1 MPCNPTHTHDH
12 PMKLRITTLALLIA
26 LLAGLAGTPAGSA
39 AQRPPV
45 ASQLYMTDVA
55 DRTPDRWQP
64 VAIAPDQGVVRCT
77 QALADPSVSLPAG
90 DSPWREERAAR
101 SFVSD
106 PVFSSPQS
114 LRFIEDTDSL
124 VGPGGDLDSAGQEV
138 ALPANLSA
146 LAGSLRYQVAAGSA
160 SAGDQL
166 RVEIYRP
173 GQLNDSGRLAIFTLN
188 TADVDDGTW
197 RRFDWD
203 LQDET
208 TLAALRGLGRM
219 LFVVT
224 QAGAGAQTQTIWVD
238 DLSVQRCVP
247 ATAISGVITQRN
259 AASPDLEWA
268 TIVLT
273 RSDSAGTQVLLRTRP
288 DAAGSYRFDG
298 LPSLPSGAAFQV
310 WFLNAPAGPQRD
322 DTAIE
327 FWAGPRFTGVSDG
340 AQLTAATFD
349 ISDLPLLSPPSY
361 AEVVA
366 TNTSPARLSW
376 QARGNTGERYQLC
389 LYDPQLLDPATGLP
403 AQVCSA
409 QLDPARNQMA
419 FDLSPASF
427 EAAPLFNFRYGR
439 SYRWYVVASGPS
451 GQTGSSFYERAI
463 TPVAAPAQ
471 APSDAVTPDPE
482 PPAPGAANASW
493 TVLVYAAGDNALG
506 DARRA
511 PGTARVDVQLAA
523 LASLAPRYPQIN
535 LVSYADRYG
544 DTGTQLCYLRPAGG
558 PDCQAR
564 AEANSASAANL
575 SGVLAEVRARYPADR
590 TMLAL
595 LGPGHALGGF
605 GSDETTPGAPSLSA
619 ADLGVAIQ
627 GGLGAGERLD
637 LVLIQAPLMGS
648 LEVAS
653 ALAPAANYLVAAS
666 DQLWQVPLL
675 TRLPPLLAGANGG
688 QPVVVAQGL
697 VNAYNTAVQ
706 AQVPGRMRSI
716 AAYDLAQAPLAAAAL
731 DSLGAA
737 LLTQLT
743 QDEAA
748 ARALLAEARSLI
760 QFYDSSANGM
770 LNRIAGPAQPIA
782 AAEDALADLTEL
794 TAAIATSPLAD
805 TPVQEAAQEL
815 LDVLAGATP
824 LVIGKIQVSGIGL
837 AGLRV
842 DLTDASGVAVFLPA
856 DRRLGHQATMA
867 QLMLY
872 SPGATG
878 GWAEL
883 LRAYLGGAPLS
894 GPGGVTAGPAGGAR
908 LAPPAGGLIDWDLG
922 LPIVGQ

>member
-1 MPCNPTHTHDH
+1 
-12 PMKLRITTLALLIA
+12 MKPRTTTLLLLIA
-26 LLAGLAGTPAGSA
+26 LLAGLSGAPAGSA

-45 ASQLYMTDVA
+45 ASQLYQA
-55 DRTPDRWQP
+55 DMAAQTPGRWQ
-64 VAIAPDQGVVRCT
+64 AAALAPDQGVVRCT
-77 QALADPSVSLPAG
+77 QALADPGVSLESG
-90 DSPWREERAAR
+90 SPWREERAAR
-101 SFVSD
+101 LFAADAFVSAPLSIQFVENND
-106 PVFSSPQS
+106 G
-114 LRFIEDTDSL
+114 
-124 VGPGGDLDSAGQEV
+124 VGEPGGDLDSAGQEV
-138 ALPANLSA
+138 TLPASLSA
-146 LAGSLRYQVAAGSA
+146 LAGSLRYRVAASSA

-166 RVEIYRP
+166 RVELYRP

-203 LQDET
+203 LQDEAALT
-208 TLAALRGLGRM
+208 TLRGLGRV

-224 QAGAGAQTQTIWVD
+224 QAGAGAQAQVIWVD

-247 ATAISGVITQRN
+247 ATSISGAITQRN
-259 AASPDLEWA
+259 AVSPDLERA

-273 RSDSAGTQVLLRTRP
+273 RSDSAGAQVLLRTRP
-288 DAAGSYRFDG
+288 DAAGNYRFDG

-322 DTAIE
+322 DTEIG

-349 ISDLPLLSPPSY
+349 ISDIPLLSPASY

-366 TNTSPARLSW
+366 TDAAPARLSW
-376 QARGNTGERYQLC
+376 QARGNVGERYQLC
-389 LYDPQLLDPATGLP
+389 LYDPQLLDQATGLP

-409 QLDPARNQMA
+409 QLDPARDQMA
-419 FDLSPASF
+419 FELSPASF
-427 EAAPLFNFRYGR
+427 AAAPQFNFRYGR
-439 SYRWYVVASGPS
+439 SYRWYVVASGAS
-451 GQTGSSFYERAI
+451 GQLGPSFYERAI
-463 TPVAAPAQ
+463 TPVAAPAP
-471 APSDAVTPDPE
+471 APSAAVTPDPD
-482 PPAPGAANASW
+482 PPAPGAAGARW

-506 DARRA
+506 DPRRA
-511 PGTARVDVQLAA
+511 PGTARIDLQLAA

-535 LVSYADRYG
+535 LVSYADRHG

-575 SGVLAEVRARYPADR
+575 SAVLAEVRARYPADR

-605 GSDETTPGAPSLSA
+605 GGDETTPGAPSLSA
-619 ADLGVAIQ
+619 ADLGAAIQ

-648 LEVAS
+648 LEVAA
-653 ALAPAANYLVAAS
+653 ALAPAASYLVAAS

-675 TRLPPLLAGANGG
+675 TRLPALLAGTNGG
-688 QPVVVAQGL
+688 QPAVVAQGL
-697 VNAYNTAVQ
+697 LNAYNAAVQ
-706 AQVPGRMRSI
+706 VQVPGLARSI
-716 AAYDLAQAPLAAAAL
+716 AAYDLAQAPPVAEAL
-731 DSLGAA
+731 DGLGAA
-737 LLTQLT
+737 LLNQLN
-743 QDEAA
+743 QDEAT
-748 ARALLAEARSLI
+748 ARALLAEARGQV

-770 LNRIAGPAQPIA
+770 LNRVAGPAQPIV

-794 TAAIATSPLAD
+794 AAAIATSPLAD
-805 TPVQEAAQEL
+805 TPVQAAAQAL
-815 LDVLAGATP
+815 LAALAGPAP
-824 LVIGKIQVSGIGL
+824 LVIGKIQASGAGT

-842 DLTDASGVAVFLPA
+842 DLTDASGIAVFLPA

-872 SPGATG
+872 RPGATG

-883 LRAYLGGAPLS
+883 LRAYLGGAPLG

-922 LPIVGQ
+922 LPIIGQ